1 MRCVTPAKDAP
12 APLDARRPE
21 RTDGRPAPELR
32 ATATAPVSA
41 SHDALGGSPL
51 DPRLTFA
58 SFVIGRSN
66 TLAHAAARQ
75 VAEGRRGDRVM
86 FNPLY
91 IHAGVGLGKT
101 HLLQAVTWA
110 GNSGS
115 ERKVLYLTA
124 EKFMYGFVAALKT
137 QTALA
142 FKEALRG
149 IDVLVIDDLQ
159 FLQGK
164 STQAEF
170 CHTLNALIDA
180 GRQVVIAADRPP
192 SDLESLDDRVRS
204 RLAGGLVVEMGSLG
218 EELRLGILKSRV
230 AAARAHHATFDVP
243 APVLDYL
250 ARTITHNGRDLE
262 GAVNRLLAHSKLNA
276 QPVTLEMAEREV
288 RDLIRPQEPKRIK
301 IEDIQRVVARQYN
314 VSRSDLL
321 SSRRTANVVR
331 PRQVAMYLAKTL
343 TLRSLPEIG
352 RRFGGRDHTTVLHA
366 VRKIE
371 ALVAKDVALV
381 RRGRSR
387 SSASCRSNAR
397 TGSSPPCGTGW
408 PVAAAADRGA
418 AGHFCRKRGER
429 PRRFPC
435 AGGHPRHLAVPPRVW
450 SNPASIRLFGFQMPR
465 RCLSGRPAFPS
476 LGSGGY
482 CNEGHGRTRAT
493 AEIAGPRPS
502 RGRAPQHHSDPRQ
515 RAVPRRKRPAVA
527 ESHRPRPRGDRNAG
541 GGNRDRR
548 LDHRAGAHVLRH
560 RAQTARRL
568 ADRAGRRRRP
578 RGAGDPRR
586 PLALH
591 AADPAGKRFPGSRRR
606 RHDAFV
612 HAGRRRPE
620 AADRPHAVRDLD
632 RRDALLPQRH
642 LSARAGTRQGRD
654 PARGR
659 DRRPSAGAGRSAVA
673 EGRGRHAGRDRA
685 AQDRRRSA
693 AADRGQ

>member
-1 MRCVTPAKDAP
+1 MASIEHDRWAKVQGRLRSTVGEDVYSSWFGRMDLEGIQGESVHMSVPTRFLKSWIQAHYADRVLSCWQAEVPEVHRIDLTVRSAMRCVAP
-12 APLDARRPE
+12 VKETKAPNDTRRPE
-21 RTDGRPAPELR
+21 RPAGQPAPEFR
-32 ATATAPVSA
+32 TAALAPVSA
-41 SHDALGGSPL
+41 GHDALGGSPL
-51 DPRLTFA
+51 DPRLTFD
-58 SFVIGRSN
+58 SFVMGRSN

-75 VAEGRRGDRVM
+75 VAEGRHGDSVM

-110 GNSGS
+110 GNSGG
-115 ERKVLYLTA
+115 ERKVLYLTV

-192 SDLESLDDRVRS
+192 SELETLDDRVRS

-218 EELRLGILKSRV
+218 EELRLEILRSRV
-230 AAARAHHATFDVP
+230 TAARIHHEGFVVP
-243 APVLDYL
+243 EPVLEYL

-288 RDLIRPQEPKRIK
+288 RDLIRPQEPKRVK

-371 ALVAKDVALV
+371 ALVSKDI
-381 RRGRSR
+381 
-387 SSASCRSNAR
+387 
-397 TGSSPPCGTGW
+397 T
-408 PVAAAADRGA
+408 
-418 AGHFCRKRGER
+418 
-429 PRRFPC
+429 
-435 AGGHPRHLAVPPRVW
+435 
-450 SNPASIRLFGFQMPR
+450 
-465 RCLSGRPAFPS
+465 
-476 LGSGGY
+476 
-482 CNEGHGRTRAT
+482 
-493 AEIAGPRPS
+493 
-502 RGRAPQHHSDPRQ
+502 
-515 RAVPRRKRPAVA
+515 
-527 ESHRPRPRGDRNAG
+527 
-541 GGNRDRR
+541 
-548 LDHRAGAHVLRH
+548 
-560 RAQTARRL
+560 L
-568 ADRAGRRRRP
+568 ADEVE
-578 RGAGDPRR
+578 
-586 PLALH
+586 LL
-591 AADPAGKRFPGSRRR
+591 KRQ
-606 RHDAFV
+606 
-612 HAGRRRPE
+612 
-620 AADRPHAVRDLD
+620 L
-632 RRDALLPQRH
+632 
-642 LSARAGTRQGRD
+642 
-654 PARGR
+654 
-659 DRRPSAGAGRSAVA
+659 
-673 EGRGRHAGRDRA
+673 
-685 AQDRRRSA
+685 QD
-693 AADRGQ
+693 